1 MRCSLLLGVDEQ
13 KKEIS
18 CGLVDTIGS
27 YTFAK
32 TLEYKAKHGL
42 QSGEVTVMPPVE
54 YQERFVTALE
64 GYFVACPGSSAV
76 QYISLLILISSF
88 LDKWSKPLD
97 ESRIISD
104 PELLPS
110 VL

>member
-1 MRCSLLLGVDEQ
+1 MDYSYVHRRPSLIIMLIRRSLLLGIDEQ

-42 QSGEVTVMPPVE
+42 QSGEVTVMPPAE

-64 GYFVACPGSSAV
+64 GYFVACPGSSALL
-76 QYISLLILISSF
+76 YIYSLMLILSCC
-88 LDKWSKPLD
+88 
-97 ESRIISD
+97 R
-104 PELLPS
+104 
-110 VL
+110 